1 MMYFGATI
9 VLFSLAKYKFTNVR
23 MKQNHIWNI
32 LISKEQQNFIAS
44 HIIKII
50 AVKFVKNKR
59 ILGTLK
65 KNTLYKKETI
75 SFHFPI
81 RSDY

>member
-23 MKQNHIWNI
+23 MKQNHIWDR

-50 AVKFVKNKR
+50 SSV
-59 ILGTLK
+59 
-65 KNTLYKKETI
+65 
-75 SFHFPI
+75 
-81 RSDY
+81 